1 MDEDTRR
8 IFLTGDAASSKSF
21 LLSKNGTFMF
31 LFCNGAFGSKWTGLW
46 HNNTKFVEYLA
57 FRVNGKW
64 LSPENFNSIKYN
76 GITVELTYDIG
87 EKIKQSIIVGP
98 GNLAIKIQ
106 SNKNIEVDLELGMNI
121 RKRNENIHNRKYTV
135 TTNKG
140 LRIKNSLGSLKVDT
154 ENSQFTPMNLRE
166 RHSPGRYAN
175 SKGYDWQEDEQ
186 EKFVPGIISK
196 NGKNVEFNITINTRK
211 QKTFQEL
218 KKENRSYI
226 RKLEKISDWKTAVS
240 CSNFITRIEGKPA
253 FFAGFPYF
261 NEFWTR
267 DFLWMVKPLLKKGF
281 EEEVKGA
288 LELIGKHQLKDGN
301 LPNIVGKP
309 TSNADSTPLWII
321 AINEY
326 AKHTGKF
333 IQQKKI
339 NRALEIGLT
348 KGLISHPEN
357 LTWMDTL
364 HRPKAIEIQS
374 LWVEALENG
383 SELLNEAKFANAAE
397 TLWSKIEDNYFKD
410 FFKDSLSGP
419 YQFTANSLMPLFF
432 KQASLYQKKQTLK
445 KAKNEL
451 LTEFGVKA
459 VSKNES
465 SNPEKY
471 HERVWGLSTYWASE
485 CFGKATSQNI
495 IENFKKLIDKQIIF
509 GIPETNSNGK
519 PRGASHQ
526 LWSTAFIPTLLGGAL
541 EDESFNVGK

>member
-8 IFLTGDAASSKSF
+8 IFLTDDAASSKSF
-21 LLSKNGTFMF
+21 LLSKNGTFLF
-31 LFCNGAFGSKWTGLW
+31 LFCNGAFGSKWAGLW
-46 HNNTKFVEYLA
+46 HNSTKFIEYLA

-64 LSPENFNSIKYN
+64 LSPENFKSIKYN
-76 GITVELTYDIG
+76 GITAEITYDIG
-87 EKIKQSIIVGP
+87 EKIKQSIVVGP
-98 GNLAIKIQ
+98 GNLSIKIQ
-106 SNKNIEVDLELGMNI
+106 SNKEVEVDLELGMNI
-121 RKRNENIHNRKYTV
+121 RKRDENIHNREYTI

-140 LRIKNSLGSLKVDT
+140 LRIKNSLGSLKIDT
-154 ENSQFTPMNLRE
+154 ESSQFTPMNLRE
-166 RHSPGRYAN
+166 RHFPGKYAN
-175 SKGYDWQEDEQ
+175 NKGYDWQEEEQ

-196 NGKNVEFNITINTRK
+196 TGKNVEFNITLNTRK
-211 QKTFQEL
+211 QKSFQEL
-218 KKENRSYI
+218 KKENRTYI
-226 RKLEKISDWKTAVS
+226 RHLEKKSDWKTAVS
-240 CSNFITRIEGKPA
+240 CSNFVTRIEGKPA

-301 LPNIVGKP
+301 FPNIVGKP
-309 TSNADSTPLWII
+309 TPNADSTPLWII

-333 IQQKKI
+333 IQQIKLNKAI
-339 NRALEIGLT
+339 ELGLK

-374 LWVEALENG
+374 LWVEALEG
-383 SELLNEAKFANAAE
+383 SSELLNNQKFSNTAE
-397 TLWSKIEDNYFKD
+397 TLWSKIESEYFND
-410 FFKDSLSGP
+410 FFKDSLGGP
-419 YQFTANSLMPLFF
+419 YNFTINSLMPIFF

-445 KAKNEL
+445 KAKDEL

-465 SNPEKY
+465 ANPEKY
-471 HERVWGLSTYWASE
+471 HERIWGLSTYWASE
-485 CFGKATSQNI
+485 CFGKATSQKI
-495 IENFKKLIDKQIIF
+495 LKNFKKWTDAQTLF
-509 GIPETNSNGK
+509 GIPETITNNK

-526 LWSTAFIPTLLGGAL
+526 LWSVAFIPSLLGGTS
-541 EDESFNVGK
+541 ENENSNVS